1 MIVQERRKIGPG
13 YSLSFQGGD
22 KPVGLTSLY
31 VFGESEQKATP
42 SVEDPIPI
50 VSVAD
55 GGSLTIWINNTDY
68 YIAINSLRGIKY
80 REPEYGYLVGNGA
93 YLLTQGGDRLMA
105 K

>member
-1 MIVQERRKIGPG
+1 MIVQERRKVGPG
-13 YSLSFQGGD
+13 VSLSFQGGD

-31 VFGESEQKATP
+31 VFGKSEQKVAP
-42 SVEDPIPI
+42 SVENPIPI
-50 VSVAD
+50 DSVAD
-55 GGSLTIWINNTDY
+55 GGDLTIRINNAVC